1 MILSR
6 RVTSQRYPV
15 RRVRIDRGHTRQC
28 PILNGWNVPS
38 ARRAPP
44 IDPRSTGYARTTR
57 SHAGEGLA
65 DGYNLPGIVLSALGV
80 IALGLC
86 LTATGYG
93 FTGWAVIGAVAAV
106 VLLGAGATW
115 LLLEHRRIKAEEGLG
130 LTEPRGH

>member
-1 MILSR
+1 MA
-6 RVTSQRYPV
+6 YPNPRPGSV
-15 RRVRIDRGHTRQC
+15 PERADRADGEFPDH
-28 PILNGWNVPS
+28 
-38 ARRAPP
+38 
-44 IDPRSTGYARTTR
+44 ARTTR

-65 DGYNLPGIVLSALGV
+65 DGYNFPGIVLSALGV

-115 LLLEHRRIKAEEGLG
+115 LLVEHRRIKAKEGLG